1 MDCENVLQR
10 SKKKPRTGRIQDVMK
25 KVRLASHEPGPACFC
40 KRLKCFEVTTNE
52 QRKAILSHFN
62 NLRTNDEQNSYLCG
76 LISITPVQRRR
87 NRKSEEEAKFHD
99 SVFCYRI
106 RVKENDQIVEKQVC
120 YKAFLNI
127 HGITKGKL
135 EHLQKALKD
144 TGTSPQDKR
153 GQHSS
158 KLKSLP
164 DTTYQRVLNHI
175 GSFRGRLSHYSL
187 GDSKKLYLPE
197 ELNITKMFNMFKQVH
212 PTEKVSYE
220 TYRNIFNT
228 KFNIS
233 FGYPRSDTCSQCDRF
248 TAEVNRLRAEGTPE
262 AAVAIRR
269 LEIENELHKRKAE
282 SFYDK
287 KRAARRRD
295 RTSNDFIAVAM
306 DYQKNVYLPNIPTND
321 VYYMRQLSMYAF
333 NIHVLGTAQSLF
345 YTYPENLAK
354 KGSDEV
360 CSFLFDFLMNHAN
373 NSIKH
378 LHLFCDSA
386 GGQNKNYSV
395 FRFMHYIV
403 HSIRRLDSIRI
414 TFPIR
419 GHSYLECDKNMGLVN
434 LKTRMELP
442 NDYYDLLEHS
452 RMKPTPFSVIRVQQH
467 MVKDWGTFFNDKFR
481 AKCPFAIQEIR
492 EIYCTKD
499 HPQLMYFRANYNG
512 PFFNSSIAN
521 VNKRKPRGRRLEE
534 NEFELPNAKYTGKH
548 TGKHL
553 KPLTLKSYDFF
564 FRRNAT
570 HKKGEVL
577 KLAETQVIL
586 STTGSNEFLHQT
598 CAYSVTA
605 TLVRIQER

>member
-1 MDCENVLQR
+1 MDCKNARR
-10 SKKKPRTGRIQDVMK
+10 SKKRPRTGRVQDVMK
-25 KVRLASHEPGPACFC
+25 KVRLASHEQGPACFC
-40 KRLKCFEVTTNE
+40 KRLKCFEVTTDE

-87 NRKSEEEAKFHD
+87 NRQPEEDAKFHD

-106 RVKENDQIVEKQVC
+106 RVKENDQTVEKPVC

-127 HGITKGKL
+127 HGISKGKL
-135 EHLQKALKD
+135 EHLQKALKE
-144 TGTSPQDKR
+144 TGMTPKDKR

-158 KLKSLP
+158 KLRSLP
-164 DTTYQRVLNHI
+164 DTTYQHVFDHI
-175 GSFRGRLSHYSL
+175 NSFKGRLSHYSL

-197 ELNITKMFNMFKQVH
+197 ELNIKKMFDMFKQVY

-233 FGYPRSDTCSQCDRF
+233 FGYPRSDTCSTCDRF
-248 TAEVNRLRAEGTPE
+248 TAEVNRLRTEGTPE
-262 AAVAIRR
+262 AAVAIRN
-269 LEIENELHKRKAE
+269 LEIKDQLHKRQAE
-282 SFYDK
+282 AFYDR
-287 KRAARRRD
+287 KRTARRRD

-321 VYYMRQLSMYAF
+321 VYYMRQLSMYSF

-360 CSFLFDFLMNHAN
+360 CSFLFDFLMNHAE

-395 FRFMHYIV
+395 FRLMHYIV

-442 NDYYDLLEHS
+442 EDYYGLLEHS
-452 RMKPTPFSVIRVQQH
+452 RTKPTPFSVIRVQRH
-467 MVKDWGTFFNDKFR
+467 MVKDWGTFLKDKFK
-481 AKCPFAIQEIR
+481 AKCPFPIQEIR
-492 EIYCTKD
+492 EIYCTRD
-499 HPQLMYFRANYNG
+499 HPKLMYFRPSYHGAFRNM
-512 PFFNSSIAN
+512 SIIN
-521 VNKRKPRGRRLEE
+521 INKKTPQIHRLRE
-534 NEFELPNAKYTGKH
+534 NEFKLPNPKYTGEH
-548 TGKHL
+548 TGKNL
-553 KPLTLKSYDFF
+553 NLLTQSYNFF
-564 FRRNAT
+564 LDMLPI
-570 HKKGEVL
+570 KKEKYLNLQKL
-577 KLAETQVIL
+577 KLYCQQPEAADFYTGLAHTQ
-586 STTGSNEFLHQT
+586 
-598 CAYSVTA
+598 
-605 TLVRIQER
+605 